1 MRLEPLR
8 AIVLALAAAA
18 GAGIALGIGPSTGP
32 PQAASTR
39 RTTTQRVTTA
49 PPATTTAA
57 PPTTTTTAPPPTTTT
72 PPATTIPPRTTTTA
86 PVPPPHI
93 IPWPGGSGW
102 TVILTSVPAD
112 GHTEAIDDANRAIH
126 AGLKNVGVLLSSRYP
141 SLHAGYWVVFAGA
154 YGTEAGAQAELPRAN
169 AAGFTSAYPRY
180 VSAR

>member
-18 GAGIALGIGPSTGP
+18 GAGIALAIGPSKGSA
-32 PQAASTR
+32 QAASTG

-49 PPATTTAA
+49 PP
-57 PPTTTTTAPPPTTTT
+57 PTTTAPPPATTTTPPATTTT

-86 PVPPPHI
+86 PVPPPHV

-102 TVILTSVPAD
+102 TVVLTSVPAD
-112 GHTEAIDDANRAIH
+112 GHTEAVDDANRAIR

-154 YGTEAGAQAELPRAN
+154 YGTEAGAQSELPRAR
-169 AAGFTSAYPRY
+169 AAGFAAAYPRF
-180 VSAR
+180 VSAP